1 MILTY
6 LPVVFVV
13 VAVAQG
19 TTTVEISTV
28 KVTAGGDTS
37 NSPTTLH
44 MTTSSNL
51 NSKPTA
57 SSAGSPSTPASG
69 GTASSASPE
78 TSYTSARLTPTRG
91 DISPSARL
99 TPTREHTAETTET
112 HSPTAA
118 TSLTSDDTDRT
129 TINVTTHQPTP
140 PATSSSSITAAP
152 STPSPVIVCPAI
164 PCPPESVC
172 LNGTCQCLT
181 GRYLL
186 NGRCESGQVF
196 PGSLH
201 VTSLNFTNE
210 MSDRSSRVF
219 QETAAIISEPLREA
233 LKNVPGYLQTD
244 VVELKPGS
252 VVATVNNIFQDTTET
267 EQSVD
272 DIIKKA
278 ISNST
283 GVLSDATFTS
293 TSLCEQTPKPCQVST
308 TSCKNINGQPVC
320 SCKDGYVSDVY
331 SNTSCRA
338 CPSGQRKVGE
348 ECQPCSFGY
357 AGFNC
362 NDSSLLALVIV
373 SCVLGGLLLI
383 LILAFLIYWCWR
395 KCSESKSGDNTSPY
409 SSEDSSKPWPTAI
422 TPIPRASSNWDAAPS
437 IEMAEGGST
446 HTLVDKKRYSNG
458 LGSLL
463 KQKGWRKSASYDLNP
478 EDMKTFKGKNTSR
491 YSYLVQ
497 GHENP
502 YFLPGDEKRN

>member
-1 MILTY
+1 MGRFKHQENLLQY
-6 LPVVFVV
+6 HS
-13 VAVAQG
+13 
-19 TTTVEISTV
+19 TTVTEGPP
-28 KVTAGGDTS
+28 A
-37 NSPTTLH
+37 
-44 MTTSSNL
+44 
-51 NSKPTA
+51 
-57 SSAGSPSTPASG
+57 SPST
-69 GTASSASPE
+69 SASTAVSILPSSSPAGNTTTLGPQTA
-78 TSYTSARLTPTRG
+78 TSGVT
-91 DISPSARL
+91 
-99 TPTREHTAETTET
+99 EHTAETTET

-118 TSLTSDDTDRT
+118 TSLTSDDTART
-129 TINVTTHQPTP
+129 TINVTTLQPTP

-210 MSDRSSRVF
+210 MSDRSSRAF

-272 DIIKKA
+272 EIIKKA
-278 ISNST
+278 LSNST
-283 GVLSDATFTS
+283 GVLSDATFTI
-293 TSLCEQTPKPCQVST
+293 TNLCEQTPEPCQVST

-373 SCVLGGLLLI
+373 SCVLGGILLI

-458 LGSLL
+458 L
-463 KQKGWRKSASYDLNP
+463 SASYDLNP